1 MISLLRQRN
10 FALLWFGSLI
20 SLTGDWMLLIALPI
34 YVYQLSGSALATS
47 ITVMTRIIPRLL
59 LGSLAGVFVDRWD
72 RKQTMIISNLLLAL
86 NLLPLLL
93 VQSVEWLWLIY
104 LVSFIQS
111 VISQFFGPAENALL
125 VQVVGEEE
133 LVTANSLNALNNNLA
148 RVVGPSLGGLVALL
162 FELSG
167 IALIDAATFIIAG
180 GMIALVTTSGQ
191 LGQSSAQAGASRT
204 ALWQEWWEGLR
215 LVWREPVVSLL
226 FAMIILTSLGEGV
239 FSVIFLIWVDKVFG
253 GGALEVGWFM
263 TAQGVGG
270 ILGGFIIGGLG
281 NRVAPFK
288 LLGLGA
294 LGIGLLDFALF
305 NYPLFFSEIW
315 LGLGFIFVVG
325 IPAVGFGTGWN
336 TLLQRS
342 VPDAYLGRVFG
353 AYSMVGGLLLLVGT
367 SLAGAI
373 GNKVEPILLLNVQSG
388 VYMLAGL
395 FALVTLGKVSQM
407 RLGGVAQEQTLEPAA
422 GN

>member
-1 MISLLRQRN
+1 
-10 FALLWFGSLI
+10 
-20 SLTGDWMLLIALPI
+20 
-34 YVYQLSGSALATS
+34 
-47 ITVMTRIIPRLL
+47 
-59 LGSLAGVFVDRWD
+59 
-72 RKQTMIISNLLLAL
+72 
-86 NLLPLLL
+86 LLPLLL

-111 VISQFFGPAENALL
+111 TISQFFGPAENALL
-125 VQVVGEEE
+125 VRVVGEEN
-133 LVTANSLNALNNNLA
+133 LVAANSLNSLNNNLA
-148 RVVGPSLGGLVALL
+148 RVIGPSLGGVLAIL
-162 FELSG
+162 FDLSG
-167 IALIDAATFIIAG
+167 IALIDAATFVVAG

-191 LGQSSAQAGASRT
+191 LAKPSAQVGPSRM
-204 ALWQEWWEGLR
+204 ALWHEWREGLR
-215 LVWREPVVSLL
+215 LVWRESVVALL
-226 FAMIILTSLGEGV
+226 FVMIILTSLGEGV

-253 GGALEVGWFM
+253 GGTLEVGWFM

-315 LGLGFIFVVG
+315 LGLLFIFLVG
-325 IPAVGFGTGWN
+325 VPAVGFGTGWN
-336 TLLQRS
+336 TLLQKS
-342 VPDAYLGRVFG
+342 VPDGYLGRVFG

-373 GNKVEPILLLNVQSG
+373 GNRVEPVILLNVQSS
-388 VYMLAGL
+388 VYLLAGL

-407 RLGGVAQEQTLEPAA
+407 RLGGVSQKQAIEPVA